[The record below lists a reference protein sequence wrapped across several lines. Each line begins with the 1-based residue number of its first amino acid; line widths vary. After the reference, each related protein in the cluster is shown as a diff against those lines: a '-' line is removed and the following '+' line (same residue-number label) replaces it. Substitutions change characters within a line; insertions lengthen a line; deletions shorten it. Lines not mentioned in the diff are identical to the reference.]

1 MNNPKVSVLISTFN
15 NSKFLEKSIKSILDQ
30 TYKNLEILVSDDN
43 SSDKSVE
50 ILEEI
55 QQKNSNLKIYKNTVN
70 QGLTKSLN
78 KLLSISK
85 GEIISRHDTDDI
97 SLPTK
102 IQKQVDLLKKK
113 NLDFCTSRAIVM
125 NSEKKIPG
133 YSFYLPNNLLI
144 KFKNPFIHGTLLIKK
159 NVLKGIGGY
168 NEKFIY
174 AQDYDLFNRLV
185 KSGYKYDVIREPL
198 YLLNTKDNISSL
210 KKEEQFYYAKCVRK
224 NINPEINRYE
234 NIH

>member
-15 NSKFLEKSIKSILDQ
+15 NSKYLERSIKSILDQ

-43 SSDKSVE
+43 STDNSFA
-50 ILEEI
+50 ILKKM
-55 QQKNSNLKIYKNTVN
+55 QQKNSNLKIYKNSVN

-78 KLLSISK
+78 KLISVAE

-102 IQKQVDLLKKK
+102 IQRQLDLLQNK
-113 NLDFCTSRAIVM
+113 NLDFCTSRALVM

-133 YSFYLPNNLLI
+133 YSFYLPNNILI

-159 NVLKGIGGY
+159 NVIEEIGGY

-174 AQDYDLFNRLV
+174 AQDYDLFYRLIE
-185 KSGYKYDVIREPL
+185 SGYKYDVVREPL

-210 KKEEQFYYAKCVRK
+210 KKKEQNYYAECVRK
-224 NINPEINRYE
+224 NKNPELD
-234 NIH
+234 

>member
-15 NSKFLEKSIKSILDQ
+15 NSKYLEKSIESILDQ

-43 SSDKSVE
+43 STDNSVA
-50 ILEEI
+50 ILKKM
-55 QQKNSNLKIYKNTVN
+55 QQKNSNLKIYKNSVN

-78 KLLSISK
+78 KLIRVAE

-97 SLPTK
+97 SFRTK
-102 IQKQVDLLKKK
+102 IQTQLDFLQNK
-113 NLDFCTSRAIVM
+113 NLDFCTSRALVM

-133 YSFYLPNNLLI
+133 YSFYLPNNILI

-159 NVLKGIGGY
+159 NVLEEIGGY

-174 AQDYDLFNRLV
+174 AQDYDLFSRLI
-185 KSGYKYDVIREPL
+185 KSGYKYDVVKEPL

-210 KKEEQFYYAKCVRK
+210 KKKEQSYYAECVRK
-224 NINPEINRYE
+224 NKNPELN
-234 NIH
+234 